1 MRRLKF
7 LLPLI
12 ALLSL
17 PAEGIVVIDDFNASY
32 SLTIPGTTPGVTSL
46 FAASGTAEAI
56 GGERD
61 IYIERTT
68 SNSGAVSMDVSQ
80 SLASQLSYAS
90 APFTSGNL
98 LLVYDGMD
106 NSSILNPTGLGG
118 IDITQSGVNTGIFLR
133 SASDLGSSIT
143 FSIYTDADRWSML
156 TMPIAANPSFAFT
169 DYFATFTTFTNMGSM
184 GGADFMNVGAIS
196 LLLDGS
202 TAGTDVSIETV
213 VATVPE
219 PGSCLLLFSAGL
231 MLLFRRKSAQR

>member
-1 MRRLKF
+1 MRLF
-7 LLPLI
+7 VSVLCLF
-12 ALLSL
+12 ALYVS
-17 PAEGIVVIDDFNASY
+17 PAEAIVVIDDFNASY
-32 SLTIPGTTPGVTSL
+32 SLTIPSSPTGATSL
-46 FAASGTAEAI
+46 FASNVTSEAI

-68 SNSGAVSMDVSQ
+68 ANSGAVSMDVSQ

-98 LLVYDGMD
+98 LLVYDGSD
-106 NSSILNPTGLGG
+106 NSSILNPIGLGG
-118 IDITQSGVNTGIFLR
+118 IDITQARLNTGIFLR

-143 FSIYTDADRWSML
+143 FSIYTDADHYSML
-156 TMPIAANPSFAFT
+156 TMPIAANPSFAFS
-169 DYFATFTTFTNMGSM
+169 DYFATFATFSNMGTL
-184 GGADFMNVGAIS
+184 GGADFTNVGAIS

-219 PGSCLLLFSAGL
+219 PGSCLLIFSAGL
-231 MLLFRRKSAQR
+231 MMLFRRKSGRY

>member
-1 MRRLKF
+1 MSRFPLF
-7 LLPLI
+7 LPLL
-12 ALLSL
+12 ALLCSRVE
-17 PAEGIVVIDDFNASY
+17 AIVVIDDFNASY
-32 SLTIPGTTPGVTSL
+32 SLTIPGSNPGVTSL
-46 FAASGTAEAI
+46 FASNATSEAL

-61 IYIERTT
+61 IYIERT
-68 SNSGAVSMDVSQ
+68 SGNSGAVSMDVSQ

-90 APFTSGNL
+90 APFTTGNL
-98 LLVYDGMD
+98 LLVYDGAD

-118 IDITQSGVNTGIFLR
+118 IDITQSGINTGIFLR

-156 TMPIAANPSFAFT
+156 TLPIAANPSFAFT
-169 DYFATFTTFTNMGSM
+169 DYFGTFTSFTSMGAM

-219 PGSCLLLFSAGL
+219 PGGCLLIFSAGL
-231 MLLFRRKSAQR
+231 MLLFRRKSARR